1 MKKLKRLISGMI
13 FLCMFITLI
22 SKSTF
27 ADGTLCKIIFYD
39 GIHYIEDP
47 KNTQEDIVVYCMNNE
62 LNWPHIT
69 ENGQQIP
76 DYIYGY
82 LDSKDIQNYDE
93 MIKNLKKILF
103 MGYPYNGMR
112 LYEIIEDKDGYIPS
126 EEEFNDMLKPDPILV
141 EAFPELGHHKFT
153 IDNFSENK
161 DVLLKFI
168 YDVLMTK
175 ETNINS
181 SLTKPDIMV
190 NPFYKAVICL
200 INFDN
205 PLEAFAYMYSD
216 SYYVTEE
223 EAYNNTQS
231 AIWKLM
237 YDYGVPSNNLNDISN
252 YKLGE
257 VFMQYANSDFII
269 LAEEP
274 LSDKI
279 EVKSDFKFTQGSD
292 GKWYS
297 GNFRIE
303 EPDEYNGMYILDLPD
318 GISLMNGSVDNIY
331 GNQDYVFV
339 SDHMPESDEEFRI
352 WSNIMWAK
360 EPSQYSPLKDIE
372 YKGKKY
378 QKMTGLY
385 TNRTHLWTEFTY
397 GDVSSGDLKVTNKVS
412 GNAADKTKEFTYTVI
427 LSDKTIN
434 GKYGE
439 MEFKNGVSIF
449 KLRDNESKEAIGL
462 PANVEYEIIESDNEE
477 YQVTSSNSTGKIE
490 ANQIITVE
498 FTNIKNLKPTQ
509 IPDLDPMPIPDE
521 EANIVDTNKPI
532 NPSTIPNK
540 EEINQNTID
549 KLPNTGRSNFI
560 LIGILMILSGVAI
573 VKNKK

>member
-76 DYIYGY
+76 DYVYGY

-181 SLTKPDIMV
+181 SLTKSDIMV

-412 GNAADKTKEFTYTVI
+412 GNAADKTKEFTYTVT

>member
-76 DYIYGY
+76 DYVYGY

-274 LSDKI
+274 LSNKI

-412 GNAADKTKEFTYTVI
+412 GNAADKTKEFTYTVT

>member
-76 DYIYGY
+76 DYVYGY

-93 MIKNLKKILF
+93 MIKKLKKILF

-181 SLTKPDIMV
+181 SLTKSDIMV

-412 GNAADKTKEFTYTVI
+412 GNAADKTKEFTYTVT

-477 YQVTSSNSTGKIE
+477 YEVTSSNSTGKIE

>member
-1 MKKLKRLISGMI
+1 
-13 FLCMFITLI
+13 MFITLI

-76 DYIYGY
+76 DYVYGY

-141 EAFPELGHHKFT
+141 QAFPELGHHKFT

-274 LSDKI
+274 LSNKI
-279 EVKSDFKFTQGSD
+279 EVKSDFKFT
-292 GKWYS
+292 
-297 GNFRIE
+297 
-303 EPDEYNGMYILDLPD
+303 
-318 GISLMNGSVDNIY
+318 
-331 GNQDYVFV
+331 
-339 SDHMPESDEEFRI
+339 
-352 WSNIMWAK
+352 
-360 EPSQYSPLKDIE
+360 
-372 YKGKKY
+372 
-378 QKMTGLY
+378 
-385 TNRTHLWTEFTY
+385 
-397 GDVSSGDLKVTNKVS
+397 
-412 GNAADKTKEFTYTVI
+412 
-427 LSDKTIN
+427 
-434 GKYGE
+434 
-439 MEFKNGVSIF
+439 
-449 KLRDNESKEAIGL
+449 
-462 PANVEYEIIESDNEE
+462 
-477 YQVTSSNSTGKIE
+477 
-490 ANQIITVE
+490 
-498 FTNIKNLKPTQ
+498 
-509 IPDLDPMPIPDE
+509 
-521 EANIVDTNKPI
+521 
-532 NPSTIPNK
+532 
-540 EEINQNTID
+540 
-549 KLPNTGRSNFI
+549 
-560 LIGILMILSGVAI
+560 
-573 VKNKK
+573 

>member
-93 MIKNLKKILF
+93 MIKKLKKILF

-181 SLTKPDIMV
+181 SLTKSDIMV

-274 LSDKI
+274 LSNKI

-412 GNAADKTKEFTYTVI
+412 GNAADKTKEFTYTVT

>member
-76 DYIYGY
+76 DYVYGY

-93 MIKNLKKILF
+93 MIKKLKKILF

-274 LSDKI
+274 LSNKI

-412 GNAADKTKEFTYTVI
+412 GNAADKTKEFTYTVT

>member
-76 DYIYGY
+76 DYVYGY

-181 SLTKPDIMV
+181 SLTKSDIMV

-372 YKGKKY
+372 YKGKRY

-412 GNAADKTKEFTYTVI
+412 GNAADKTKEFTYTVT

>member
-181 SLTKPDIMV
+181 SLTKSDIMV

>member
-76 DYIYGY
+76 DYVYGY

-93 MIKNLKKILF
+93 MIKKLKKILF

-181 SLTKPDIMV
+181 SLTKSDIMV

-297 GNFRIE
+297 GNFKIE

-412 GNAADKTKEFTYTVI
+412 GNAADKTKEFTYTVT

-477 YQVTSSNSTGKIE
+477 YEVTSSNSTGKIE

>member
-76 DYIYGY
+76 DYVYGY

-93 MIKNLKKILF
+93 MIKKLKKILF

-181 SLTKPDIMV
+181 SLTKSDIMV

-274 LSDKI
+274 LSNKI

-477 YQVTSSNSTGKIE
+477 YEVTSSNSTGKIE

>member
-76 DYIYGY
+76 DYVYGY

-181 SLTKPDIMV
+181 SLTKSDIMV

-274 LSDKI
+274 LSNKI

-412 GNAADKTKEFTYTVI
+412 GNAADKTKEFTYTVT

>member
-76 DYIYGY
+76 DYVYGY

-161 DVLLKFI
+161 GVLLKFI

-181 SLTKPDIMV
+181 SLTKSDIMV

-372 YKGKKY
+372 YKGKRY

>member
-27 ADGTLCKIIFYD
+27 ADGRLCKIIFYD

-76 DYIYGY
+76 DYVYGY

-93 MIKNLKKILF
+93 MIKKLKKILF
-103 MGYPYNGMR
+103 IGYPYNGMR

-274 LSDKI
+274 LSNKI

-412 GNAADKTKEFTYTVI
+412 GNAADKTKEFTYTVT

>member
-76 DYIYGY
+76 DYVYGY

-93 MIKNLKKILF
+93 MIKKLKKILF

-181 SLTKPDIMV
+181 SLTKSDIMV

>member
-76 DYIYGY
+76 DYVYGY

-372 YKGKKY
+372 YKGKRY

-477 YQVTSSNSTGKIE
+477 YEVTSSNSTGKIE

>member
-93 MIKNLKKILF
+93 MIKKLKKILF

-412 GNAADKTKEFTYTVI
+412 GNAADKTKEFTYTVT

>member
-76 DYIYGY
+76 DYVYGY

-181 SLTKPDIMV
+181 SLTKSDIMV

-372 YKGKKY
+372 YKGKRY

-439 MEFKNGVSIF
+439 MEFRNGVSIF

>member
-93 MIKNLKKILF
+93 MIKKLKKILF

-274 LSDKI
+274 LSNKI

>member
-76 DYIYGY
+76 DYVYGY

-93 MIKNLKKILF
+93 MIKKLKKILF

-181 SLTKPDIMV
+181 SLTKSDIMV

-477 YQVTSSNSTGKIE
+477 YEVTSSNSTGKIE

>member
-76 DYIYGY
+76 DYVYGY

-93 MIKNLKKILF
+93 MIKKLKKILF

-274 LSDKI
+274 LSNKI

-412 GNAADKTKEFTYTVI
+412 GNAADKTKEFTYTVT

-439 MEFKNGVSIF
+439 MEFKDGVSIF

-477 YQVTSSNSTGKIE
+477 YEVTSSNSTGKIE

>member
-76 DYIYGY
+76 DYVYGY

-412 GNAADKTKEFTYTVI
+412 GNAADKTKEFTYTVT

-477 YQVTSSNSTGKIE
+477 YEVTSSNSTGKIE

>member
-76 DYIYGY
+76 DYVYGY

-412 GNAADKTKEFTYTVI
+412 GNAADKTKEFTYTVT

>member
-76 DYIYGY
+76 DYVYGY

-93 MIKNLKKILF
+93 MIKNLKKVLF

-477 YQVTSSNSTGKIE
+477 YEVTSSNSTGKIE

>member
-76 DYIYGY
+76 DYVYGY

-93 MIKNLKKILF
+93 MIKKLKKILF

-303 EPDEYNGMYILDLPD
+303 ELDEYNGMYILDLPD

-412 GNAADKTKEFTYTVI
+412 GNAADKTKEFTYTVT

>member
-76 DYIYGY
+76 DYVYGY

-181 SLTKPDIMV
+181 SLTKSDIMV

-412 GNAADKTKEFTYTVI
+412 GNAADKTKEFTYTVT

-477 YQVTSSNSTGKIE
+477 YEVTSSNSTGKIE

>member
-205 PLEAFAYMYSD
+205 PLEAFAYMYLD

>member
-76 DYIYGY
+76 DYVYGY

-372 YKGKKY
+372 YKGKRY

-412 GNAADKTKEFTYTVI
+412 GNAADKTKEFTYTVT

>member
-27 ADGTLCKIIFYD
+27 ADGRLCKIIFYD

-76 DYIYGY
+76 DYVYGY

-93 MIKNLKKILF
+93 MIKKLKKILF

-412 GNAADKTKEFTYTVI
+412 GNAADKTKEFTYTVT

-477 YQVTSSNSTGKIE
+477 YEVTSSNSTGKIE

>member
-76 DYIYGY
+76 DYVYGY

-93 MIKNLKKILF
+93 MIKKLKKILF

-181 SLTKPDIMV
+181 SLTKSDIMV

-274 LSDKI
+274 LSNKI

-412 GNAADKTKEFTYTVI
+412 GNAADKTKEFTYTVT

-477 YQVTSSNSTGKIE
+477 YEVTSSNSTGKIE

>member
-76 DYIYGY
+76 DYVYGY

-181 SLTKPDIMV
+181 SLTKSDIMV

-339 SDHMPESDEEFRI
+339 SDHMPESDEEFKI

-372 YKGKKY
+372 YKGKRY

>member
-76 DYIYGY
+76 DYVYGY

-274 LSDKI
+274 LSNKI

>member
-76 DYIYGY
+76 DYVYGY

-181 SLTKPDIMV
+181 SLTKSDIMV

-439 MEFKNGVSIF
+439 MEFRNGVSIF

>member
-39 GIHYIEDP
+39 SIHYIEDP

-76 DYIYGY
+76 DYVYGY

-181 SLTKPDIMV
+181 SLTKSDIMV

-200 INFDN
+200 INFYN

-223 EAYNNTQS
+223 
-231 AIWKLM
+231 
-237 YDYGVPSNNLNDISN
+237 
-252 YKLGE
+252 
-257 VFMQYANSDFII
+257 
-269 LAEEP
+269 
-274 LSDKI
+274 
-279 EVKSDFKFTQGSD
+279 
-292 GKWYS
+292 
-297 GNFRIE
+297 
-303 EPDEYNGMYILDLPD
+303 
-318 GISLMNGSVDNIY
+318 
-331 GNQDYVFV
+331 
-339 SDHMPESDEEFRI
+339 
-352 WSNIMWAK
+352 
-360 EPSQYSPLKDIE
+360 
-372 YKGKKY
+372 
-378 QKMTGLY
+378 
-385 TNRTHLWTEFTY
+385 
-397 GDVSSGDLKVTNKVS
+397 
-412 GNAADKTKEFTYTVI
+412 
-427 LSDKTIN
+427 
-434 GKYGE
+434 
-439 MEFKNGVSIF
+439 
-449 KLRDNESKEAIGL
+449 
-462 PANVEYEIIESDNEE
+462 
-477 YQVTSSNSTGKIE
+477 
-490 ANQIITVE
+490 
-498 FTNIKNLKPTQ
+498 
-509 IPDLDPMPIPDE
+509 
-521 EANIVDTNKPI
+521 
-532 NPSTIPNK
+532 
-540 EEINQNTID
+540 
-549 KLPNTGRSNFI
+549 
-560 LIGILMILSGVAI
+560 
-573 VKNKK
+573 

>member
-1 MKKLKRLISGMI
+1 MKKLKRLISGII

-76 DYIYGY
+76 DYVYGY

-161 DVLLKFI
+161 GVLLKFI

-181 SLTKPDIMV
+181 SLTKSDIMV

-372 YKGKKY
+372 YKGKRY

>member
-76 DYIYGY
+76 DYVYGY

-279 EVKSDFKFTQGSD
+279 EVKSDFKFTHGSD

>member
-76 DYIYGY
+76 DYVYGY

-181 SLTKPDIMV
+181 SLTKSDIMV

-274 LSDKI
+274 LSNKI

>member
-76 DYIYGY
+76 DYVYGY

-181 SLTKPDIMV
+181 SLTKSDIMV

-372 YKGKKY
+372 YKGKRY

>member
-27 ADGTLCKIIFYD
+27 ADGRLCKIIFYD

-76 DYIYGY
+76 DYVYGY

-93 MIKNLKKILF
+93 MIKKLKKILF
-103 MGYPYNGMR
+103 IGYPYNGMR

-181 SLTKPDIMV
+181 SLTKSDIMV

-274 LSDKI
+274 LSNKI

-477 YQVTSSNSTGKIE
+477 YEVTSSNSTGKIE